1 MFSSYR
7 GRFAVAIRLI
17 RATKWE
23 GCFRCIDAGVLKCLG
38 VCGREV
44 LRFLQQSGREGGGE
58 KARAS
63 LAPTFKDCCI
73 SAGEDGFPWPGGDG
87 NWDNCDSWDRR
98 FCAPLVLGFLD
109 LWFVF
114 LTHGF
119 THFCDGSRYGRK
131 WSVDTLH
138 GGFSFR
144 EQSERRNERLF
155 LLEDRYKGV
164 G

>member
-1 MFSSYR
+1 MPRRMWTRS
-7 GRFAVAIRLI
+7 VAIF
-17 RATKWE
+17 AAWQ
-23 GCFRCIDAGVLKCLG
+23 GGQ
-38 VCGREV
+38 GR
-44 LRFLQQSGREGGGE
+44 GE
-58 KARAS
+58 RARAS
-63 LAPTFKDCCI
+63 LVPTFKDCCI
-73 SAGEDGFPWPGGDG
+73 SAGKDGFPWPGGDG
-87 NWDNCDSWDRR
+87 NWDNWDNWDRWDRR

-144 EQSERRNERLF
+144 EQSERRNERVF
-155 LLEDRYKGV
+155 LLEDCYKGV

>member
-1 MFSSYR
+1 MFRVGRRLSVRDTWDSCDTWDR
-7 GRFAVAIRLI
+7 GFWRGYVSRSKLLL
-17 RATKWE
+17 T
-23 GCFRCIDAGVLKCLG
+23 
-38 VCGREV
+38 
-44 LRFLQQSGREGGGE
+44 
-58 KARAS
+58 
-63 LAPTFKDCCI
+63 
-73 SAGEDGFPWPGGDG
+73 
-87 NWDNCDSWDRR
+87 CDSWDRR